1 MTTAAIQARPVE
13 DLSSQL
19 YKRLRTFEHSQ
30 KSVKNRFDAIK
41 AGTLASKRL
50 PTKTLIEQRD
60 QARAEMITFLDAIT
74 PDESAILTIIW
85 GNRDWR
91 EEYDSIL
98 NPKHDP
104 AL

>member
-1 MTTAAIQARPVE
+1 MTTAIQARPVE
-13 DLSSQL
+13 DLRSKL
-19 YKRLRTFEHSQ
+19 YRHLRAFEHSQ
-30 KSVKNRFDAIK
+30 KSVKNRVQAIK
-41 AGTLASKRL
+41 AGTLARKRL

-74 PDESAILTIIW
+74 EDESAILTITW

-91 EEYDSIL
+91 EGYDSIL